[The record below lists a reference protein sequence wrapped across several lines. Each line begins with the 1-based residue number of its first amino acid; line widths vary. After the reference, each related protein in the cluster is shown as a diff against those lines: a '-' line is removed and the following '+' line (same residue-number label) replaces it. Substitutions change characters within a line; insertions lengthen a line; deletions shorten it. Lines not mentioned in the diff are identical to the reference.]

1 MIYEDKNTNGA
12 KHKKFML
19 YIKIA
24 FSVIVTAVSC
34 YIIYI
39 LNIPNPNVILFTVV
53 VFFTFSGDFT
63 EGIPSA
69 LVVFLY
75 SLIFFSDSKDQLFHY
90 SGINAEKVI
99 VIAIAIT
106 IMVVMVGTL
115 ARRVDKKNTELLAA
129 NSKLEKLS
137 RIDPLTGLPNRRAF
151 DEVYNREF
159 SNAVHLQQSFAIMI
173 LDIDFFKQYNDT
185 YGHIAGDNCLQ
196 NISSVFYKV
205 ISFAMDFAARF
216 GGEEFIV
223 LLHDTDEEGAEK
235 VAENIQRQINDLN
248 IPHTTSTVAS
258 HVTVSVGIAIDHPD
272 SQTDPAAFLN
282 RADKALYQ
290 AKNSGRNRIVVYHE
304 D

>member
-1 MIYEDKNTNGA
+1 MIFENKYINGA
-12 KHKKFML
+12 KHKKSMP
-19 YIKIA
+19 YIKIT
-24 FSVIVTAVSC
+24 FSVIVTIVSC
-34 YIIYI
+34 YVIYI
-39 LNIPNPNVILFTVV
+39 LNIPNPNVILFTIV
-53 VFFTFSGDFT
+53 VFFTFSGGFT

-69 LVVFLY
+69 CVVFLY

-106 IMVVMVGTL
+106 IMVIMVGTL
-115 ARRVDKKNTELLAA
+115 ARRVDKKNTELLVA
-129 NSKLEKLS
+129 NAKLEKLS

-159 SNAVHLQQSFAIMI
+159 SNAVHLQQSLVIMI
-173 LDIDFFKQYNDT
+173 LDLDFFKQYNDT

-196 NISSVFYKV
+196 NISSVFNKV
-205 ISFAMDFAARF
+205 IRCDMDFAARF

-223 LLHDTDEEGAEK
+223 LLHDMDEEGAEK
-235 VAENIQRQINDLN
+235 VAKNIQRHINDLN
-248 IPHTTSTVAS
+248 IPHTTSTVSS
-258 HVTVSVGIAIDHPD
+258 HVTVSIGVVIAHPD
-272 SQTDPAAFLN
+272 SQTDPAALLN
-282 RADKALYQ
+282 RADQALYQ